1 MANRNTSPANQYLRG
16 LIAKHQKSSHRQIAR
31 VAYKTHPELWTN
43 VDACQTMVRYLRGA
57 QGGRSRKYATHTDRE
72 NYKPTS
78 GVLPLPK
85 PLTHFNKWVAVCFD
99 GPLRAL
105 VLSDIH
111 LPYHDGTAL
120 EIALERGEQDKVNF
134 ILLNGDTFD
143 FYGISRWE
151 KDPRKRDFPGEI
163 QIGKDFL
170 AHLRSRFP
178 KAKIVFKWGNH
189 DERWDIH
196 FKQKAPEL
204 LGIPEFELE
213 TIFQFDRLKIQSV
226 KEMRPIKLGELH
238 LIHGHEYRFPIANP
252 VNAARGFFLRT
263 GLSCIGG
270 HLHQTSQHSQK
281 RMDDHVV
288 TCWSTGCL
296 CDLHPD
302 YAPLNQ
308 WNHGFARVDIDKNG
322 AYDVRNLRIIHGKA
336 Y

>member
-1 MANRNTSPANQYLRG
+1 MPPNKPTPGNLFLKELLASNPELSNFQA
-16 LIAKHQKSSHRQIAR
+16 AKL
-31 VAYKTHPELWTN
+31 AYKKHPELWATLDSCN
-43 VDACQTMVRYLRGA
+43 CMVRYLRGA
-57 QGGRSRKYATHTDRE
+57 MGNRTRRFQAHGTGQDRVRR
-72 NYKPTS
+72 N

-85 PLTHFNKWVAVCFD
+85 PLTHFNKWAAVSFD
-99 GPLRAL
+99 GPIRAL

-111 LPYHDGTAL
+111 LPYHDKRAL
-120 EIALERGEQDKVNF
+120 NIALKKGEKDKVNF

-213 TIFQFDRLKIQSV
+213 SIFQFDRLKIQSV

-238 LIHGHEYRFPIANP
+238 IIHGHEYRFPIANP